1 MLARVID
8 PDYQSDIRLIFHS
21 GGKELYGR
29 NIGDFLRHLLVLSC
43 LVIKVNGKLKQSN
56 SGRPSN
62 GPDLSGMMVWITP
75 PCKEP

>member
-8 PDYQSDIRLIFHS
+8 PDCQRDIRLIFHS

-29 NIGDFLRHLLVLSC
+29 NTGDFLRHLLVLSC
-43 LVIKVNGKLKQSN
+43 LVIKVNGKLKQPN
-56 SGRPSN
+56 SGRSSN
-62 GPDLSGMMVWITP
+62 GPDLSGMMVWNTP